1 MSNIVTATVVSSFL
15 SSNCVLSVYIFFY
28 LPFNFLDQLCLTSK
42 FSTKIFCFCRKKENN
57 VGNCKAH
64 IRSQQSRALLP
75 RKKQV
80 VFTQPMV
87 FPVVKPRFK
96 SPPWL
101 FKKTTFDVVFL
112 SSFIIKNNEW
122 VVPEPIF
129 VSIYFYVKSSN
140 CQ

>member
-75 RKKQV
+75 RKNKWFSPNQW
-80 VFTQPMV
+80 F
-87 FPVVKPRFK
+87 FP
-96 SPPWL
+96 S
-101 FKKTTFDVVFL
+101 
-112 SSFIIKNNEW
+112 
-122 VVPEPIF
+122 
-129 VSIYFYVKSSN
+129 
-140 CQ
+140 